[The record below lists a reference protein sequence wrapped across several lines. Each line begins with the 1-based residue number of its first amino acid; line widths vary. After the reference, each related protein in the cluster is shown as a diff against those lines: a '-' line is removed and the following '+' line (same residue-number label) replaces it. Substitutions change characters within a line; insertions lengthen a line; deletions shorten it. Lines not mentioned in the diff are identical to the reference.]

1 MELLHSTHNRLFGR
15 RALASDWRSWANA
28 RGTAGLQ
35 LGMDEHGHHPFTAP
49 TDDASSLR
57 LHHSDAERLDGGNEL
72 VSVLEIP
79 MLPKQTI
86 AKFDTWLGQR
96 GKRLDALVIGGA
108 ALNLL
113 GLVSRPTKDFDI
125 LVPVLSGDIAAEA
138 LAFAAEIRKS
148 GEALGDDWLNNGPA
162 SLTADLPPGWLSRQR
177 AAFDGTA
184 IKLTTLGR
192 EDLLKTKLF
201 ALCDRALDFADC
213 VAMAPTADELR
224 DALPWLEVRDANSD
238 WPAHVRATLAG
249 LAKGL
254 GYAL

>member
-1 MELLHSTHNRLFGR
+1 M
-15 RALASDWRSWANA
+15 
-28 RGTAGLQ
+28 
-35 LGMDEHGHHPFTAP
+35 HPK
-49 TDDASSLR
+49 
-57 LHHSDAERLDGGNEL
+57 E
-72 VSVLEIP
+72 
-79 MLPKQTI
+79 TI
-86 AKFDTWLGQR
+86 EKFDAWLATR
-96 GKRLDALVIGGA
+96 GKRLDAVVIGGA

-138 LAFAAEIRKS
+138 SAFAGEVRTS
-148 GEALGDDWLNNGPA
+148 GEILRDDWLNNGPA

-184 IKLTTLGR
+184 ITLTTLGR

-213 VAMAPTADELR
+213 VAMAPSAAELR
-224 DALPWLEVRDANSD
+224 EALPWLEVRDANPD